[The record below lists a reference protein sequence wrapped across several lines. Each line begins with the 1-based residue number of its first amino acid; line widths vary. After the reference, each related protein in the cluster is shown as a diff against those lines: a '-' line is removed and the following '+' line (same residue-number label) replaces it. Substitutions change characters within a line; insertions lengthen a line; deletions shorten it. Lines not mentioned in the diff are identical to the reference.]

1 MDFMKRIIV
10 DQKIM
15 VGKPII
21 KGTRIPVD
29 AILQRVADGMA
40 TDDILKD
47 YPNLTKDDVRAAIE
61 YSVSLVRGEDI
72 IPEIKGKKAAYAASG

>member
-15 VGKPII
+15 VGKPVI

-29 AILQRVADGMA
+29 AILQRIAEGM
-40 TDDILKD
+40 TTEEILKEYQNITRED
-47 YPNLTKDDVRAAIE
+47 IKAALE
-61 YSVSLVRGEDI
+61 YSASLVRGEGI
-72 IPEIKGKKAAYAASG
+72 NTLSEVS